1 VITMQI
7 KRYVMD
13 NGVELLAVEDEQGVT
28 LNDPAD
34 SWLPVVDYPHRVH
47 VQTSP
52 IGESGWRYA
61 RVLKTVAYIVTDED
75 DYGQPVIEKWD
86 VKRHTT
92 Y

>member
-1 VITMQI
+1 VSLANWDAMP
-7 KRYVMD
+7 RLVGRFELA
-13 NGVELLAVEDEQGVT
+13 NGVPFEFE

-75 DYGQPVIEKWD
+75 EHGQPVIEKWD